1 MQKTTP
7 SPTTSGS
14 PFFDLLAE
22 AEEIKI
28 REVPPEAEAPQSNC
42 RTFLIRI
49 TNPPAPTPAPAKPS
63 ESKETPENRNYLLK
77 SADLLVVDKDYILA
91 RNIYSYLLK
100 LNIRDEAAMK
110 GLGTCFLRL
119 GDNGSAKKCFRA
131 LHEISRSPESQLW
144 LGNCL
149 VAEGQEA
156 AALEEFRKIEDP
168 TRLSVSDQFDLHREM
183 GNCETRA
190 QKYEAA
196 WAHYHQALK
205 LNPQSD
211 IIHVN
216 LGTLELQRQNVDIA
230 YSYFTM
236 ALKQNPKSSRAHCGL
251 GLVAV
256 AKKDLGIAKKEFEL
270 SLDLDSQNLV
280 ALFQLVHLSAEE
292 ENIGDIRTRIE
303 AYLQK
308 DPRQCDVRY
317 AFAVLLFRDGEWAA
331 CSKEISALLALD
343 PQHAKA
349 KALRDQ
355 LTSHKHLPA

>member
-1 MQKTTP
+1 MQKNLQ

-28 REVPPEAEAPQSNC
+28 REVPPEAEAPNANT

-49 TNPPAPTPAPAKPS
+49 TNPPAPVVPEKKAPDAKD
-63 ESKETPENRNYLLK
+63 TPENRNYLLK
-77 SADLLVVDKDYILA
+77 SADLLVIDKDYILA

-100 LNIRDEAAMK
+100 LNLRDEAAMK

-119 GDNGSAKKCFRA
+119 GDNASAKKCFRA
-131 LHEISRSPESQLW
+131 LHEISRSPESRLW

-156 AALEEFRKIEDP
+156 SALEEFRKIEDP
-168 TRLSVSDQFDLHREM
+168 SKLNASDQFDLYREM

-216 LGTLELQRQNVDIA
+216 LGTLELQRQNPDIA
-230 YSYFTM
+230 LSYFMM
-236 ALKQNPKSSRAHCGL
+236 ALKQNPNSSRAHCGL
-251 GLVAV
+251 GLVALV
-256 AKKDLGIAKKEFEL
+256 KKDLATAKKEFET
-270 SLDLDSQNLV
+270 SLDFDSQNLV
-280 ALFQLVHLSAEE
+280 SLFQLIHLSAE
-292 ENIGDIRTRIE
+292 DDDVVTIRAHIDR
-303 AYLQK
+303 YLQK
-308 DPRQCDVRY
+308 DPRQADVRY
-317 AFAVLLFRDGEWAA
+317 AFAVLLFRDGEWSA
-331 CSKEISALLALD
+331 CNKEISALLAID
-343 PQHAKA
+343 PNHSKA